1 MNEKDIK
8 PHIDSLK
15 KEPSLDGILNFTQ
28 AIFNQLPEEHNDE
41 VSQSQNNHFNADN
54 LNSLMAAVQG
64 IVNPTTLSLLSKT
77 LNKSDSKKEDANT
90 TSLENETEK
99 LSYENEQLPVELNEV
114 KEQLNVMKCELA
126 ENNKRLQEL
135 ESEVQYLRRRR
146 RQ

>member
-28 AIFNQLPEEHNDE
+28 AIFNQLPEENNDE

-64 IVNPTTLSLLSKT
+64 FVNPTTLSLLSKT
-77 LNKSDSKKEDANT
+77 LNKSDAKKEDANT
-90 TSLENETEK
+90 TSLENETEQ
-99 LSYENEQLPVELNEV
+99 LFYENEKLSAVLNEV
-114 KEQLNVMKCELA
+114 KEQLNAMKSDLA
-126 ENNKRLQEL
+126 ENSKRLQEL

-146 RQ
+146 RR

>member
-64 IVNPTTLSLLSKT
+64 FVNPTTLSLLSKT
-77 LNKSDSKKEDANT
+77 LNKSDTKKEDANT
-90 TSLENETEK
+90 TSLENETEQ
-99 LSYENEQLPVELNEV
+99 LSAELNEV
-114 KEQLNVMKCELA
+114 KEQLNAMKSDLA
-126 ENNKRLQEL
+126 ENSKRLQEL
-135 ESEVQYLRRRR
+135 ESEVQNLRRRR
-146 RQ
+146 RR

>member
-28 AIFNQLPEEHNDE
+28 AIFNQLPEENNDE

-64 IVNPTTLSLLSKT
+64 FVNPTTLSLLSKT
-77 LNKSDSKKEDANT
+77 LNKSDTKKEDANT
-90 TSLENETEK
+90 TSLENENEK
-99 LSYENEQLPVELNEV
+99 LSAELNEV
-114 KEQLNVMKCELA
+114 KEQLNAMKSDLA
-126 ENNKRLQEL
+126 ENSKRLQEL

-146 RQ
+146 RR

>member
-64 IVNPTTLSLLSKT
+64 FVNPTTLSLLSKT
-77 LNKSDSKKEDANT
+77 LNKSDTKKEDANT
-90 TSLENETEK
+90 TSLENE
-99 LSYENEQLPVELNEV
+99 NEQLSAELNEV
-114 KEQLNVMKCELA
+114 KEQLNAMKSDLA
-126 ENNKRLQEL
+126 ENSKRLQEL
-135 ESEVQYLRRRR
+135 ESEVQNLRRRR
-146 RQ
+146 RR

>member
-77 LNKSDSKKEDANT
+77 LNKSDTKKEDANT
-90 TSLENETEK
+90 TSLENENTQ
-99 LSYENEQLPVELNEV
+99 LSAELNEV
-114 KEQLNVMKCELA
+114 KEQLNAMKSDLA
-126 ENNKRLQEL
+126 ENSKRLQEL
-135 ESEVQYLRRRR
+135 ESEVQNLRRRR
-146 RQ
+146 RR

>member
-64 IVNPTTLSLLSKT
+64 FVNPTTLSLLSKT
-77 LNKSDSKKEDANT
+77 LNKSDTKKEDANT
-90 TSLENETEK
+90 TSLENENTQ
-99 LSYENEQLPVELNEV
+99 LSAELNEM
-114 KEQLNVMKCELA
+114 KEQLNAMKSDLA
-126 ENNKRLQEL
+126 ENSKRLQEL
-135 ESEVQYLRRRR
+135 ESEVQNLRRRR
-146 RQ
+146 RR

>member
-64 IVNPTTLSLLSKT
+64 FVNPTTLSLLSKT
-77 LNKSDSKKEDANT
+77 LNKSDTKKEDANT
-90 TSLENETEK
+90 TSLENENTQ
-99 LSYENEQLPVELNEV
+99 LSAELNEV
-114 KEQLNVMKCELA
+114 KEQLNAMKSDLA
-126 ENNKRLQEL
+126 ENSKRLQEL
-135 ESEVQYLRRRR
+135 ESEVQNLRRRR
-146 RQ
+146 RR